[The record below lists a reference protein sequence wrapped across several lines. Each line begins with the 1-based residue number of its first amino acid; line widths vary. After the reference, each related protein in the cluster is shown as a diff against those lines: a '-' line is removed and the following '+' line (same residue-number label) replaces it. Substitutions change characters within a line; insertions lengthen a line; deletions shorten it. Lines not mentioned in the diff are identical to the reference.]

1 MSKKN
6 KIGLFLGTYYH
17 EVAMG
22 SRVTLPSRFKV
33 ELTQN
38 QVVMIQADEGSI
50 LCFDAEQFVKN
61 TQKYMQEPTL
71 ESDARLFRRNVFN
84 NAVAVDVDEAGRFV
98 IPEAMRKSA
107 GINTK
112 VVLAGMGDAFELW
125 SQERYQQVSAHKP
138 GQL

>member
-1 MSKKN
+1 
-6 KIGLFLGTYYH
+6 
-17 EVAMG
+17 
-22 SRVTLPSRFKV
+22 
-33 ELTQN
+33 
-38 QVVMIQADEGSI
+38 
-50 LCFDAEQFVKN
+50 
-61 TQKYMQEPTL
+61 MQESTL